1 MLSHATCF
9 NMVLSVYLFF
19 LRQFL
24 SVSIGFYLFSFVFC
38 LLFYPFLS
46 VLSPLFSFLSVSIY
60 LICFSSVFICFKI
73 WDFLKNIYQNI
84 CSKANIWKKK
94 KNPLYVDF
102 WRKKSNFLKSMTN
115 LGHYCTGHLEEKSY
129 ISFFCWKNPK
139 SMIFC
144 SRVPEQLS

>member
-1 MLSHATCF
+1 
-9 NMVLSVYLFF
+9 MVLSVYLFF

-73 WDFLKNIYQNI
+73 WDFLKTYIKMYVLRLTFERR
-84 CSKANIWKKK
+84 KKIHFLWIFEE
-94 KNPLYVDF
+94 KNPIFLKVWPTLGTIAQAT
-102 WRKKSNFLKSMTN
+102 WRKNHIFR
-115 LGHYCTGHLEEKSY
+115 
-129 ISFFCWKNPK
+129 FFCWKNPK

-144 SRVPEQLS
+144 SRWPMQ